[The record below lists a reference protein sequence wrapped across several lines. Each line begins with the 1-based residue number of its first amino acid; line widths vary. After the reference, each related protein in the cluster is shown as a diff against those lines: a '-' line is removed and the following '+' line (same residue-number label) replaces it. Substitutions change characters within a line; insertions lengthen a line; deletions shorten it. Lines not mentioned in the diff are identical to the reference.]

1 MIIIKAGGHPTGHR
15 SCMQSSCSGISGFF
29 PYQGPATQVF
39 PHHRTHP
46 VGFLRLCLSDET
58 QRLEQSFEG
67 TGPGVCA
74 GGSTSLTEASATHSQ
89 ENNDLSPSLP
99 LPQLRK
105 GKQKNR
111 ASFPPE
117 AAMSAVI
124 VSTNCV
130 ATPDR
135 SLGFVSGF
143 HFLKSIL
150 RLLNRVLMYT
160 IHLSSFFIYLLIYF

>member
-74 GGSTSLTEASATHSQ
+74 GGSTSLTEASATHTLRKITTSPLPFPSPSSAKESRRIEQ
-89 ENNDLSPSLP
+89 AFRQKQPWAQLLSP
-99 LPQLRK
+99 R
-105 GKQKNR
+105 
-111 ASFPPE
+111 
-117 AAMSAVI
+117 I
-124 VSTNCV
+124 VWLHQIGV
-130 ATPDR
+130 WG
-135 SLGFVSGF
+135 L
-143 HFLKSIL
+143 FL
-150 RLLNRVLMYT
+150 VFT
-160 IHLSSFFIYLLIYF
+160 F